1 MATVWKILIWIGLGL
16 LLLVP
21 LLVAAFSPLLAYR
34 EAIYILAGFAGVAAM
49 GFLLLQPLL
58 AGGYL
63 PGLPIH
69 SGRRVHRII
78 GACLLICVVLHVGAL
93 WITSPPDVIDA
104 LLLVSPTPFSIWGV
118 IAMWGIFATACLA
131 LIRRRLRLRMWRL
144 LHSGL
149 AVLIVL
155 GSVIHAMLI
164 EGTMGTISK
173 TVLCVAVLAATL
185 KVLINL
191 GVWRVFRRS

>member
-63 PGLPIH
+63 PGLPLDH
-69 SGRRVHRII
+69 Q
-78 GACLLICVVLHVGAL
+78 
-93 WITSPPDVIDA
+93 
-104 LLLVSPTPFSIWGV
+104 PTR
-118 IAMWGIFATACLA
+118 CD
-131 LIRRRLRLRMWRL
+131 
-144 LHSGL
+144 
-149 AVLIVL
+149 
-155 GSVIHAMLI
+155 
-164 EGTMGTISK
+164 
-173 TVLCVAVLAATL
+173 
-185 KVLINL
+185 
-191 GVWRVFRRS
+191 